1 MNPSDTKTSR
11 AGDWSHKKFRD
22 SHWDQEKEVLRF
34 LGHVSSVQ
42 KIAEDA
48 KTRWRKQDVDTG
60 QMTRLQYLQLRF
72 ASQPFSTH
80 PYLQ

>member
-11 AGDWSHKKFRD
+11 AGDWSHKKIRD

-42 KIAEDA
+42 KIASDA
-48 KTRWRKQDVDTG
+48 KQDVDTG
-60 QMTRLQYLQLRF
+60 QMTRLQLRF
-72 ASQPFSTH
+72 ASQPIHICRKH
-80 PYLQ
+80 PVGTS